1 MADPKK
7 IAEIVER
14 VVGEQLDGHLSQ
26 LRQDI
31 VARVLQEVK
40 PLLEEG
46 EKEKAKEPVF
56 TSAPPSAELD
66 GAVSAIQDVTSQ
78 VDILRSLLEGCA
90 KFCSRAALFVIRAG
104 VANGWQAR
112 GFPDDGA
119 VKNVQVDVG
128 QGLAARAFQTQ
139 NPAAAAAIEFDPAF
153 NRAVGNP
160 ADGNALILPLVVRE
174 KVAALVYCDCGTEKA
189 WQIDN
194 SALQLLVRSAG
205 LWLELLGL
213 RKTAGP
219 ERAEAEAPTAM
230 AAAAV
235 AAPAPPPPVMA
246 APPPA
251 PEPVEEAPPPP
262 PPPAPAAAPAPSAE
276 LAIAAGDEEIHKKAK
291 RFAKLLVDEIKLY
304 NKEKVA
310 KGREHKDLYDRL
322 KEDIEKSRATYDKR
336 YGSTPA
342 GAADYFSKEIVRV
355 LANNDLSLMGSS
367 FPG

>member
-14 VVGEQLDGHLSQ
+14 VVGEQLDTHVSQ
-26 LRQDI
+26 LRQDL
-31 VARVLQEVK
+31 VARVLEEVK
-40 PLLEEG
+40 PVLEEL
-46 EKEKAKEPVF
+46 EKAKPKEKEPVF
-56 TSAPPSAELD
+56 TSAPPSAELG

-78 VDILRSLLEGCA
+78 TDILRTLLEGCA

-104 VANGWQAR
+104 AANGWQAR
-112 GFPDDGA
+112 GFADDGV
-119 VKNVQVDVG
+119 VKNVQVDVSK
-128 QGLAARAFQTQ
+128 GLAARAFQSQ
-139 NPAAAAAIEFDPAF
+139 NPAAAAAIEFDSAF
-153 NRAVGNP
+153 NKSVGNP

-219 ERAEAEAPTAM
+219 ERAEAEAPAAM
-230 AAAAV
+230 AAAAS
-235 AAPAPPPPVMA
+235 AAPAPPPPVAA
-246 APPPA
+246 APSV
-251 PEPVEEAPPPP
+251 VEAAPPPP
-262 PPPAPAAAPAPSAE
+262 PPSPAAAAAAPAGEP
-276 LAIAAGDEEIHKKAK
+276 AIAPGDEEVHKKAK

-304 NKEKVA
+304 NKDKVA
-310 KGREHKDLYDRL
+310 KGKENKDLYDRL

-342 GAADYFSKEIVRV
+342 GAADYFSKEVVRI
-355 LANNDLSLMGSS
+355 LADNDASLLGSS

>member
-14 VVGEQLDGHLSQ
+14 VVGEQLDTHVSQ

-31 VARVLQEVK
+31 VARVLEAIK
-40 PLLEEG
+40 PSLEET
-46 EKEKAKEPVF
+46 EKSKDKEPVF

-66 GAVSAIQDVTSQ
+66 GAVSALQDVTSQ
-78 VDILRSLLEGCA
+78 TDILRNLLEGCA

-104 VANGWQAR
+104 AANGWQAR
-112 GFPDDGA
+112 GFTDDGA
-119 VKNVQVDVG
+119 VKNVQVDLNR
-128 QGLAARAFQTQ
+128 GLAARAFQTQ
-139 NPAAAAAIEFDPAF
+139 NPAAAAAIEFDPGF
-153 NRAVGNP
+153 NKSVGNP
-160 ADGNALILPLVVRE
+160 ADGNALILPLVVKE

-219 ERAEAEAPTAM
+219 EKAEAEAPSAM
-230 AAAAV
+230 AAAAAV
-235 AAPAPPPPVMA
+235 PAPPPPVA
-246 APPPA
+246 VAPPRPPE
-251 PEPVEEAPPPP
+251 PEPVAQAAPPPP
-262 PPPAPAAAPAPSAE
+262 PPPAPAAGEPVISPA
-276 LAIAAGDEEIHKKAK
+276 DEEIHKKAK

-304 NKEKVA
+304 NKDKVA
-310 KGREHKDLYDRL
+310 KGRENKDLYERL

-342 GAADYFSKEIVRV
+342 GAADYFSKEVVRI
-355 LANNDLSLMGSS
+355 LADNDRSLMGSS
-367 FPG
+367 FPE

>member
-14 VVGEQLDGHLSQ
+14 VVGEQLDAHVSQ

-31 VARVLQEVK
+31 VARVLDEIK
-40 PLLEEG
+40 PVLEA
-46 EKEKAKEPVF
+46 KEKAKDKEPVF

-66 GAVSAIQDVTSQ
+66 GAVSALQDVTSQ
-78 VDILRSLLEGCA
+78 TDILRNLVEGCA

-104 VANGWQAR
+104 AAHGWQAR
-112 GFPDDGA
+112 GFADDGV
-119 VKNVQVDVG
+119 VKNVQVDINK
-128 QGLAARAFQTQ
+128 GLAARSFQSQ
-139 NPAAAAAIEFDPAF
+139 NPAAAAAIEFDAVF
-153 NRAVGNP
+153 NKTVGNP
-160 ADGNALILPLVVRE
+160 ADGNALILPLVVKE
-174 KVAALVYCDCGTEKA
+174 KVAALLYCDCGTEKA

-219 ERAEAEAPTAM
+219 EKGETEAPVAM
-230 AAAAV
+230 AAAAAAV
-235 AAPAPPPPVMA
+235 PAAPSVAA
-246 APPPA
+246 APPP
-251 PEPVEEAPPPP
+251 EPVAEAAPPSPP
-262 PPPAPAAAPAPSAE
+262 PAAAPAGAE
-276 LAIAAGDEEIHKKAK
+276 PVIAPGDEEVHKKAK

-304 NKEKVA
+304 NKDKVA
-310 KGREHKDLYDRL
+310 KGKENRDLYERL
-322 KEDIEKSRATYDKR
+322 REDIEKSRATYDKR

-342 GAADYFSKEIVRV
+342 AAADYFSKEVVRI
-355 LANNDLSLMGSS
+355 LADNDPTLLGGS

>member
-14 VVGEQLDGHLSQ
+14 VVGEQLDAHVSQ
-26 LRQDI
+26 LRQDL
-31 VARVLQEVK
+31 VARVLEAVK
-40 PLLEEG
+40 PVLEEM
-46 EKEKAKEPVF
+46 EKAAPDKGKGQEPVF

-78 VDILRSLLEGCA
+78 TDILRNLLDGCA

-104 VANGWQAR
+104 AANGWQAR
-112 GFPDDGA
+112 GFADDSV
-119 VKNVQVDVG
+119 VKNVQVDINT
-128 QGLAARAFQTQ
+128 GLAARAFQSQ
-139 NPAAAAAIEFDPAF
+139 NPAAAAAIEFDAAF
-153 NRAVGNP
+153 NRSVGNP
-160 ADGNALILPLVVRE
+160 ADGNALILPLVVKE
-174 KVAALVYCDCGTEKA
+174 KVAALVYCDCGAEKA

-230 AAAAV
+230 AAAA
-235 AAPAPPPPVMA
+235 AATPATPMAAAPPPP
-246 APPPA
+246 
-251 PEPVEEAPPPP
+251 PEPEAQAAPPPP
-262 PPPAPAAAPAPSAE
+262 PPPPAAAES
-276 LAIAAGDEEIHKKAK
+276 AIAPGDEEIHKKAK

-304 NKEKVA
+304 NKDKVA
-310 KGREHKDLYDRL
+310 KGRENRDLYERL

-342 GAADYFSKEIVRV
+342 GAADYFSKEVVRI
-355 LANNDLSLMGSS
+355 LADNDRSLLGSS

>member
-1 MADPKK
+1 MADPNK

-14 VVGEQLDGHLSQ
+14 VVGEQLDAHVTQ

-31 VARVLQEVK
+31 VARVLEQVK
-40 PLLEEG
+40 PALEEAA
-46 EKEKAKEPVF
+46 KAQERSKDKEPVF

-78 VDILRSLLEGCA
+78 TDILRNLLEGCA

-104 VANGWQAR
+104 AANGWQAR
-112 GFPDDGA
+112 GFADDGV
-119 VKNVQVDVG
+119 VKNVQVDINK
-128 QGLAARAFQTQ
+128 GLAARAFQSQ
-139 NPAAAAAIEFDPAF
+139 NPAAAAAIEFDPGF
-153 NRAVGNP
+153 NKSVGNP
-160 ADGNALILPLVVRE
+160 ADGNALILPLVVKE
-174 KVAALVYCDCGTEKA
+174 KVAAMVYCDCGTEKA

-219 ERAEAEAPTAM
+219 EKAEAEAPSAM
-230 AAAAV
+230 AAAA
-235 AAPAPPPPVMA
+235 APPFA
-246 APPPA
+246 A
-251 PEPVEEAPPPP
+251 APPPP
-262 PPPAPAAAPAPSAE
+262 PPPVPEPIAEAAPPPPPVPAAPASAE
-276 LAIAAGDEEIHKKAK
+276 PAIAAGDEEIHKKAK

-304 NKEKVA
+304 NKDKVA
-310 KGREHKDLYDRL
+310 KGRENKDLYDRL
-322 KEDIEKSRATYDKR
+322 KEDIDKSRATYDKR

-342 GAADYFSKEIVRV
+342 AAADYFSKEVVRI
-355 LANNDLSLMGSS
+355 LADNDRSLLGGS